1 MRVLALDTTT
11 RALSAAVVENDRVL
25 AARESDPTRTHAERL
40 PGDLLDVLAAAQRD
54 LGGVDLFA
62 VAAGPGSFTGLRI
75 GIATMQGLAFVQ
87 RKRMVAVSIFE
98 ALAHVAADRA
108 EVGAMVAT
116 WIDAHR
122 RDVYS
127 ALYRVSAAPRYT
139 RGRLATI
146 DEPAVGDPHA
156 TLERW
161 LGSGLHPD
169 VFIGSG
175 ALIYSRIVAERAS
188 RAVVERTPPLAAMIG
203 LIAAERAAAGESV
216 DPAAVQPLYV
226 RRPDAEIARDQIG
239 KGR

>member
-11 RALSAAVVENDRVL
+11 RALSAAVVEDDRVL

-40 PGDLLDVLAAAQRD
+40 PADLLDVLATAE
-54 LGGVDLFA
+54 LEIGGIDVFA

-75 GIATMQGLAFVQ
+75 GMATMQGLAFVQ
-87 RKRMVAVSIFE
+87 QKTMVAVSVFD
-98 ALAHVAADRA
+98 ALAHVAADRVA
-108 EVGAMVAT
+108 VGAVVAT

-127 ALYRVSAAPRYT
+127 ALYRVSAAPRYS
-139 RGRLATI
+139 RGRLVTI
-146 DEPAVGDPHA
+146 DEPAVGDPQA
-156 TLERW
+156 TLARW
-161 LGSGLHPD
+161 LASGVHPD

-175 ALIYSRIVAERAS
+175 ARIYSHVVADGAS
-188 RAVVERTPPLAAMIG
+188 RAVVEATPPLAAMIG
-203 LIAAERAAAGESV
+203 LVAARRAAAGETV

-226 RRPDAEIARDQIG
+226 RRPDAEIARDQVS